1 MVPQSLHRLWLTVIL
16 LTTLSMV
23 LSSLSPFVAAD
34 PLRGDETGTSLEQPR
49 DSNAT
54 PDGSAPGASGE
65 GQAGGSG
72 LSEDEPSGGGTG
84 TVQEECLA
92 EVREKIGDVQ
102 GGGVACDPR
111 GGEATEEGSG
121 DSGSAENGTPP
132 AGDVTCDPGRQVDC
146 PPGNPPGDEPP
157 KGDKPCEENQK
168 EGCPPKEP
176 PKGDEPCDPGE
187 KVDCPPVEEQPP
199 KEDSGPGN
207 TGLTNRDTG
216 FPVYV
221 SKAWVD
227 ENGSPLD
234 PAEMP
239 ATTIVVT
246 IDGTDYTFDCLPGG
260 VNPVD
265 CGSVVLPSRPTSI
278 SVTEPDLGDEWV
290 PVVPDVSECLSYSAE
305 ECRIEITNWQNGPY
319 TIRVWKYW
327 FDLFWNPVSTNQIS
341 STTITVWLDGQA
353 YYLACV
359 GNSNPDPCG
368 EISLD
373 RWPRSSI
380 VVDEPSVPSG
390 WEVAYG
396 TGENLITYC
405 TSLGNPCDLVVVNR
419 QEGMLLYAA
428 KAWFSGLP
436 GSLMPGPQTY
446 VQVTVDGFPLVVTC
460 PATAIGW
467 TFCGPLAIRGRPTT
481 IVADEP
487 WLPAG
492 WAYYS
497 GAGDYSS
504 SCAGQDYCAITLI
517 NVRDDDRTEGSS
529 PQGLHVLDV
538 RKEWLSDGQHTSDH
552 PSTSLELT
560 IEQDGQ
566 SVTLLL
572 SCAAYQPSPQSCGT
586 VTLTQRPDRVVVREP
601 GVPGDWQAVT
611 ETVTVYN
618 CNQEGRCVVTFTNE
632 RNTGSSGG
640 GGSGGSGGGGSGGSG
655 GGGGGTGSGGEDEPV
670 VEEPPPPGTPENPT
684 QGGGSGDPN
693 QGVGQQPPAQQ
704 PAERGEAATHQGQD
718 WSIEDERLSEAL
730 RERKKIESEEQVVQL
745 LPRTGRG
752 GGTTWPASAVG
763 LLVIATL
770 LTGLA
775 LVWGSRARYR
785 TAVGGAGERGAAGG
799 AGRSG
804 SDPARPPLGGRHWSA
819 RGRGR
824 PPVR

>member
-1 MVPQSLHRLWLTVIL
+1 MVPRSLHRLWLTVIL

-23 LSSLSPFVAAD
+23 LGSLSPFVAAD
-34 PLRGDETGTSLEQPR
+34 PLTGDETSAPLALAGDSDATLE
-49 DSNAT
+49 
-54 PDGSAPGASGE
+54 GSAPGPSRE
-65 GQAGGSG
+65 EQVGGSG
-72 LSEDEPSGGGTG
+72 LSEDQSGVPESGAEPSGGGEESGTG
-84 TVQEECLA
+84 QGECLA
-92 EVREKIGDVQ
+92 EAREKIGDAQ
-102 GGGVACDPR
+102 GGDVACDPS
-111 GGEATEEGSG
+111 GAATEEGSG
-121 DSGSAENGTPP
+121 DAGSAENG
-132 AGDVTCDPGRQVDC
+132 
-146 PPGNPPGDEPP
+146 EPP
-157 KGDKPCEENQK
+157 KEEEPCEPGQKVNCPTGGSPGGKPPTEN
-168 EGCPPKEP
+168 
-176 PKGDEPCDPGE
+176 
-187 KVDCPPVEEQPP
+187 
-199 KEDSGPGN
+199 SGPGN

-239 ATTIVVT
+239 VTTIVVT
-246 IDGTDYTFDCLPGG
+246 IDGTDYTFDCLPDG

-341 STTITVWLDGQA
+341 STTITVWVDGQA
-353 YYLACV
+353 YTLTCP

-572 SCAAYQPSPQSCGT
+572 SCAANEQSPQSCGT

-632 RNTGSSGG
+632 RNTGGSGG

-655 GGGGGTGSGGEDEPV
+655 GGGGGGTGSGGEDE
-670 VEEPPPPGTPENPT
+670 PPPGTPENPT
-684 QGGGSGDPN
+684 QGGGSGGPN

-704 PAERGEAATHQGQD
+704 PAERAEATYQGQD
-718 WSIEDERLSEAL
+718 WSTEDERLSEAL

-752 GGTTWPASAVG
+752 VEAVLPASAVS

-770 LTGLA
+770 LAGLA

>member
-1 MVPQSLHRLWLTVIL
+1 MVPRSLHRLWLTVIL

-54 PDGSAPGASGE
+54 LK
-65 GQAGGSG
+65 GSG
-72 LSEDEPSGGGTG
+72 LGESGTG
-84 TVQEECLA
+84 QEECLA
-92 EVREKIGDVQ
+92 EAREKIDEEQ
-102 GGGVACDPR
+102 GGAVACNPR
-111 GGEATEEGSG
+111 SGEATEEESG
-121 DSGSAENGTPP
+121 HADPAETETPP
-132 AGDVTCDPGRQVDC
+132 Q
-146 PPGNPPGDEPP
+146 E
-157 KGDKPCEENQK
+157 KEDKPCEENQK
-168 EGCPPKEP
+168 EGCPPKE
-176 PKGDEPCDPGE
+176 GEPCDPGQ
-187 KVDCPPVEEQPP
+187 KVGCPPVGEQPR
-199 KEDSGPGN
+199 KEDSGRGN

-234 PAEMP
+234 PDEMP
-239 ATTIVVT
+239 ETTIVVR
-246 IDGTDYTFDCLPGG
+246 IDGTHYTFHCLPDG

-305 ECRIEITNWQNGPY
+305 ECRIEITNWRNGPY
-319 TIRVWKYW
+319 TIRVWKFW
-327 FDLFWNPVSTNQIS
+327 FDLWFNLVRTNQIS
-341 STTITVWLDGQA
+341 STTITVWVDGQP
-353 YYLACV
+353 YTLTCP

-373 RWPRSSI
+373 RWPGSV

-390 WEVAYG
+390 WEVAFG
-396 TGENLITYC
+396 TGDQTTYC
-405 TSLGNPCDLVVVNR
+405 TSQGNPCDLAVGNG
-419 QEGMLLYAA
+419 QEGMFLYVA
-428 KAWFSGLP
+428 KMWLSGLP
-436 GSLMPGPQTY
+436 GDFTPGPQTY
-446 VQVTVDGFPLVVTC
+446 VQITVDGVPLVVTC
-460 PATAIGW
+460 PPTAFGS
-467 TFCGPLAIRGRPTT
+467 TFCGGPLAIPGRPTT

-504 SCAGQDYCAITLI
+504 SCAGQHFCGILFI
-517 NVRDDDRTEGSS
+517 NVSDENQSEGSS
-529 PQGLHVLDV
+529 PRGLHVLDV

-552 PSTSLELT
+552 PSTTLELT
-560 IEQDGQ
+560 IEQGGQ

-572 SCAAYQPSPQSCGT
+572 SCAANQPSPQSCGT

-601 GVPGDWQAVT
+601 GVPDDWQAVT

-632 RNTGSSGG
+632 RNTGGSGG

-655 GGGGGTGSGGEDEPV
+655 GGGGGGTGSGGEDE
-670 VEEPPPPGTPENPT
+670 PPPGTPENPT
-684 QGGGSGDPN
+684 QGGGSGGPN

-704 PAERGEAATHQGQD
+704 PAERGEAATYQGQD

-730 RERKKIESEEQVVQL
+730 RERKKVESEELQVIQL

-752 GGTTWPASAVG
+752 VEAVLPASAVG
-763 LLVIATL
+763 LLVMATL
-770 LTGLA
+770 LAGLA
-775 LVWGSRARYR
+775 LVWGSGARYR